1 MIYVGLNAKLE
12 VEAVTEKLEETHTR
26 TDLIWQ
32 SRWEWP
38 TKAIVDYLA
47 DQITEYADELF
58 IGIDN
63 GASVSP
69 RFDIIRAPKVGDE
82 VSMGFN
88 GDYYPQGKIKAI
100 SASLKVITLDN
111 GKRFY
116 RRHETARWVY
126 KKTWTL
132 IQGVKDERNPHL

>member
-12 VEAVTEKLEETHTR
+12 VEAVTEKLEETYTR

-32 SRWEWP
+32 SRWDWT
-38 TKAIVDYLA
+38 TKAFVDGLA
-47 DQITEYADELF
+47 AQITEYTDELF

-69 RFDIIRAPKVGDE
+69 RFDIVRAPKVGDE
-82 VSMGFN
+82 VSMSFN
-88 GDYYPQGKIKAI
+88 GDCYPQGKIKAI

-116 RRHETARWVY
+116 RRRETGSWVHN
-126 KKTWTL
+126 KTWSL
-132 IQGVKDERNPHL
+132 IPGKLNTRNPHL

>member
-12 VEAVTEKLEETHTR
+12 VEAVTEKLEETYTR

-32 SRWEWP
+32 NRWDWT
-38 TKAIVDYLA
+38 TKAAVDHLA
-47 DQITEYADELF
+47 EQITEYADELF
-58 IGIDN
+58 IGID
-63 GASVSP
+63 GGTSVSP
-69 RFDIIRAPKVGDE
+69 RFDIVRAPKVGDE

-88 GDYYPQGKIKAI
+88 GDCYPQGKIKAI

-116 RRHETARWVY
+116 RRKETAKWVY
-126 KKTWTL
+126 ERTWVL
-132 IQGVKDERNPHL
+132 VQGTKDERNPHL

>member
-12 VEAVTEKLEETHTR
+12 VEAITEKFEETLAR
-26 TDLIWQ
+26 TDLVWQ
-32 SRWEWP
+32 NRWDWT
-38 TKAIVDYLA
+38 TKATVDHLA
-47 DQITEYADELF
+47 EQITEYAGELF
-58 IGIDN
+58 ISIDN
-63 GASVSP
+63 GTSVSP

-100 SASLKVITLDN
+100 SSSLKVITLGN

-116 RRHETARWVY
+116 RRRETGSWIHNQ
-126 KKTWTL
+126 TWSLIPGTL
-132 IQGVKDERNPHL
+132 NTQNPHI

>member
-12 VEAVTEKLEETHTR
+12 VEAVTEKLEETYTR
-26 TDLIWQ
+26 TDLIWT

-38 TKAIVDYLA
+38 TKAFVDGLA
-47 DQITEYADELF
+47 AQITEYADELF

-63 GASVSP
+63 GASVRP
-69 RFDIIRAPKVGDE
+69 RFDIVRAPKVGDE

-100 SASLKVITLDN
+100 SASLKVITLEN

-116 RRHETARWVY
+116 RRKETAKWVY
-126 KKTWTL
+126 ERTWAL
-132 IQGVKDERNPHL
+132 VQGTKNERNPHL

>member
-1 MIYVGLNAKLE
+1 MIYVGLNAKTE
-12 VEAVTEKLEETHTR
+12 VEAVTEKLEETHAR

-32 SRWEWP
+32 SRWDWS
-38 TKAIVDYLA
+38 TKQVVDNLA
-47 DQITEYADELF
+47 AQITEYADELF

-69 RFDIIRAPKVGDE
+69 RYDVIRAPKVGAV

-88 GDYYPQGKIKAI
+88 GDYYPQGKIAKI
-100 SASLKVITLDN
+100 SESLKVITLDN

-116 RRHETARWVY
+116 RRRETGKWLYER
-126 KKTWTL
+126 TWTL
-132 IQGVKDERNPHL
+132 IQGTKDERNPHI